1 MMTLGGTVMS
11 AVAKKPRI
19 SAEEYL
25 RLERAAEF
33 KSEFYNG
40 EIIAMA
46 GASRFHN
53 RVKENL
59 AIEIGSQLKKGPC
72 QSFSSETKVNVDQTG
87 NYFYPDILIVCG
99 NAEYQDGN
107 LDVLLNPTVVIEV
120 LSPSTENFDRGMKM
134 LNYQRVPSL
143 REYLVVYQDQPLIQH
158 YAKQADDTWVQ
169 TRFEGMSATLKLLE
183 GKAAIPF
190 EDIYNRIEF
199 TEDGPNLI

>member
-1 MMTLGGTVMS
+1 MMTVGGKNMS
-11 AVAKKPRI
+11 AVVKPRI
-19 SAEEYL
+19 TADEYL
-25 RLERAAEF
+25 RLERKADF
-33 KSEFYNG
+33 KSEFYRG
-40 EIIAMA
+40 EIVAME

-59 AIEIGSQLKKGPC
+59 AGEIYQQLKASPC
-72 QSFSSETKVNVDQTG
+72 QSFSSETKVYVERTG

-99 NAEYQDGN
+99 NAEYQDNN
-107 LDVLLNPTVVIEV
+107 LDVLLDPTVIIEV
-120 LSPSTENFDRGMKM
+120 LSPCTENFDRGMKM
-134 LNYQRVPSL
+134 LNYQRVSSL

-190 EDIYNRIEF
+190 EEIYNRIEF
-199 TEDGPNLI
+199 TEDGPNLK